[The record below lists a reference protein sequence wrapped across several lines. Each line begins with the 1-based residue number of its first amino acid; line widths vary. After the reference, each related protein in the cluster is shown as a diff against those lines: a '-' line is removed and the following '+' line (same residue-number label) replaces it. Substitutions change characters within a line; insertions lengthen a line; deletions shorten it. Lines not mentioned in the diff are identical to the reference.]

1 MLETECRQAWE
12 YKILEGI
19 GFRGLDTYWGFIQR
33 ASEVLTVRF
42 QTCLLLLYCEIS
54 RVSLHNK
61 VLLSRENAS
70 AWVHF
75 WNLIPFGEMKLLP
88 TPVTFILLFQ
98 LQGEN
103 MVLMEQD
110 FNQGSRVGNYSQVAR
125 IEDKPVYL
133 EEGKKHN
140 PKKDWYLINH
150 KDWYLIIGL

>member
-1 MLETECRQAWE
+1 MLETECRLAWA

-19 GFRGLDTYWGFIQR
+19 SFRGLETYWGFIQR
-33 ASEVLTVRF
+33 ASEILTVRF

-54 RVSLHNK
+54 LVPLHNK
-61 VLLSRENAS
+61 VLLLRENDS

-98 LQGEN
+98 LQREN

-110 FNQGSRVGNYSQVAR
+110 FNQGNRVGNYSQVAR
-125 IEDKPVYL
+125 IKDKPVYL

-140 PKKDWYLINH
+140 PKKQAH